1 MSKVAIIGAGFAG
14 HTAAMY
20 LGSALGKDHE
30 ITMIN
35 MSDRFL
41 YVPSLVWVG
50 IDRMDPEKT
59 RFSLKSVY
67 DKMNVRFVQGKAS
80 EVHPDEQYV
89 IAERK
94 DGVAGTVRVDYDDLV
109 VAAGPQLNFKAT
121 QGLGPEHGNTFSI
134 CTQAHATQSRD
145 AYLENIAR
153 MQKGEKRRLLIGTGH
168 PAATCQGAAFEY
180 ITNIHKDLVRR
191 GVRDK
196 AELIWLSNERS
207 AGDFGIRGVHV
218 KQNGHMLSSEDF
230 ICAVFD
236 E

>member
-59 RFSLKSVY
+59 RFPLKSVY
-67 DKMNVRFVQGKAS
+67 DHMNVRFVQGKAS

-94 DGVAGTVRVDYDDLV
+94 DGVAGTVPRPVR
-109 VAAGPQLNFKAT
+109 A
-121 QGLGPEHGNTFSI
+121 
-134 CTQAHATQSRD
+134 
-145 AYLENIAR
+145 
-153 MQKGEKRRLLIGTGH
+153 RLLNTS
-168 PAATCQGAAFEY
+168 PTSTKTWCGA
-180 ITNIHKDLVRR
+180 
-191 GVRDK
+191 G
-196 AELIWLSNERS
+196 
-207 AGDFGIRGVHV
+207 
-218 KQNGHMLSSEDF
+218 
-230 ICAVFD
+230 CAIKPN
-236 E
+236 